1 MGFETITILGGR
13 GMLGTDLA
21 DIAQQ
26 QNLSVQVYDLP
37 EFNIADE
44 DQVKKVVSE
53 SRVIVNCAA
62 YTNVEKA
69 ESEPDLANQIN
80 GYAVGRLGQIAK
92 DAGIPVLHISTDF
105 VFDGT
110 KEGAYVETDPASPIS
125 VYGSSKLLGET
136 LLAESGCDYCTVRVQ
151 WTYGKNGVNFITKIT
166 EAAQTRDEL
175 KVVDDQIG
183 SPTYT
188 REAAKVL
195 CDLLQMETFPNGLFH
210 LAASGYVSRYAMTS
224 YLFERLG
231 IKTKVLPCKTSDFKT
246 AAQRPLNSRFNC
258 KKLETLLGRKLP
270 TWQDMLNEYLET
282 L

>member
-13 GMLGTDLA
+13 GMLGTDLT

-26 QNLSVQVYDLP
+26 RNLSAQVYDLP

-92 DAGIPVLHISTDF
+92 ETGVPVLHISTDF

-151 WTYGKNGVNFITKIT
+151 WTYGKNGINFITKIT
-166 EAAQTRDEL
+166 EAAKIRDEL

-183 SPTYT
+183 SPTCT
-188 REAAKVL
+188 VEAAKVL
-195 CDLLQMETFPNGLFH
+195 CDLLLMETFPNGLYH
-210 LAASGYVSRYAMTS
+210 LAANGYVSRYAMTS

-231 IKTKVLPCKTSDFKT
+231 IKTRVLPCKTSDFKT

-258 KKLETLLGRKLP
+258 KKLETLLGRELP
-270 TWQDMLNEYLET
+270 AWQDMLNEYLET